1 MFFSTVCQNKTILI
15 LNLYL
20 RMDRID
26 CMASCNCMLSV
37 LHSITGNG
45 RFLVSLHRFYLEG
58 LLSNLMPQHIQFE
71 GESLKP

>member
-1 MFFSTVCQNKTILI
+1 
-15 LNLYL
+15 
-20 RMDRID
+20 
-26 CMASCNCMLSV
+26 MASCNCMLSV